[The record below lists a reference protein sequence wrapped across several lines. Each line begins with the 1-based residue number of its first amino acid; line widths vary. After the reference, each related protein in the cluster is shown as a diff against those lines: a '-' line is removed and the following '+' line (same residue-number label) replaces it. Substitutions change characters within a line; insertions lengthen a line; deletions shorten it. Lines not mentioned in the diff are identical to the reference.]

1 MTIFRAGDRIRMEH
15 TGDDGLPLV
24 RYGFVGG
31 GPSGSGPIVVM
42 LDGDL
47 NGSTVE
53 RHELRHVEL
62 TTVELNLSGADLLD
76 EPELRRGL
84 VALWQAEADTAGLEV
99 GRLRPIGDG
108 LRDSN
113 DSWALAE
120 LTFGDQLYVVHAIRL
135 TADPNAIC
143 VRADQA
149 R

>member
-1 MTIFRAGDRIRMEH
+1 MTNFRAGDRIRVERID
-15 TGDDGLPLV
+15 DDGLPLV

-31 GPSGSGPIVVM
+31 IPSGIGPIVVM

-47 NGSTVE
+47 NGSIVE
-53 RHELRHVEL
+53 PHEVRHVEL
-62 TTVELNLSGADLLD
+62 TTVELNLNGADLLD
-76 EPELRRGL
+76 DPELRRGL

-120 LTFGDQLYVVHAIRL
+120 LTFGEELYVVHAIRL
-135 TADPNAIC
+135 ATDPNTIC

-149 R
+149 H

>member
-1 MTIFRAGDRIRMEH
+1 VTIFCAGDRIRVER

-31 GPSGSGPIVVM
+31 SPSGTGPIVVM

-47 NGSTVE
+47 NGSMVE
-53 RHELRHVEL
+53 PHELRHVEL